1 MVSRFPAGL
10 GTDELRRQENK
21 VKVIP
26 GYMYRSG
33 WHISFHL
40 SIPTSAL
47 AVKVNVSLYVY
58 SPTFSYLMCILFVE
72 NDLCCREKRRSTAP

>member
-40 SIPTSAL
+40 SIPTSAAGCQSQCVYIL
-47 AVKVNVSLYVY
+47 PHFFLLNVYTV
-58 SPTFSYLMCILFVE
+58 
-72 NDLCCREKRRSTAP
+72 CRK